1 MELNWSTFLLEI
13 INFLVLVWILKHFLY
28 KPVLDVIARRRAGIE
43 ARLAE
48 AQLLQDEANTL
59 KSEYQNRLGD
69 WEHERQQARAVLTQ
83 ELNEERAKKMKKLQ
97 TSLAQERE
105 KNQIAESRQRKK
117 TTHAA
122 EYKALQQSAEFATRV
137 LSMAAGPELEGRLL
151 DLLLDTLSNLSDEQ
165 VAALNSQWGGKTEAI
180 TVTSAYPLTENQRAG
195 LKKAFVNLSG
205 IAVLVQYKEDSDL
218 LAGLNISIGAWV
230 LQANIRDELKGFT
243 EFAYVAK

>member
-105 KNQIAESRQRKK
+105 KNQIAESRQRTK

-180 TVTSAYPLTENQRAG
+180 TVISAYPLTENQRAG
-195 LKKAFVNLSG
+195 LKKAFVDLSG